1 MGQKLSTHKEN
12 MTQGAL
18 RNKSEK
24 TGCKTVPTALQPF
37 INS

>member
-12 MTQGAL
+12 IPQGAL

-24 TGCKTVPTALQPF
+24 MGCKTVPTALQPF
-37 INS
+37 ITS